1 MRKGQLKSKM
11 FSSFLALILVLP
23 FCACGKAKPDAAK
36 DSTKPEAGNSESAVE
51 GNGSGEDLFLSLAD
65 LPWRDNSL
73 DAYSAV
79 INVPLRYTDEQEPS
93 NMYILG
99 NSRAS
104 VYKHHFSEEAADS
117 WEEIKA
123 VSDQGVETS
132 FRFASGEGEISTIN
146 RLGGVAGSD
155 HYMILAGM
163 EADANGGLLYHI
175 YELDQD
181 MQVVNS
187 FYADCLDKND
197 YELPQSGQFQADAQ
211 GNLHMLTQRSSDS
224 TYHYYIVA
232 PDGKLLLEASP
243 KGGFTIDQ
251 IRKLFPLY
259 DGRIGIQLEK
269 QLQCVNL
276 ETGETEVLAN
286 IKPDYRGCTLLDE
299 QTLLY
304 ADGTGLYRSGL
315 SGENPEILYTWSNHG
330 VSASEIKAIQ
340 VLEDGS
346 ISLIYMDSRGANYL
360 KLTPTTEE
368 VEIREITFGAGPHAS
383 QKYQAVVAAFNKK
396 YPAYRV
402 QIENYGYGDTSL
414 LTQLIAGKG
423 PVLVDTFLADF
434 EKNAEWWEPLDE
446 VFLQMKLE
454 DELIPK
460 VLDAGRINGTLYGV
474 ATDFSLDTVITFAD
488 EPDEW
493 DYDTFLGCFDE
504 DDPAIKSVY
513 TPMTGTDG
521 YTFISNFIY
530 HGLEE
535 KYLFDA
541 ESCTTYFDSDKFRK
555 ILRLGRYFM
564 EKEHQGTSEGLRQG
578 TTLCAAINIS
588 VPDEMAYLRIW
599 GGDQLRF
606 IGYPSGE
613 GSRHYIHGDDFI
625 TVRVNATAEE
635 KRLAHSFLQFLLSY
649 EAQMEAVADGASAL
663 SVRRDVLEEQIK
675 RMGKSG
681 SVYPVPGGFP
691 DLSAWDPWAK
701 TDLGLYDEEQRIVM
715 WGPVDAELDG
725 AALYE
730 LLEKAEPK
738 RNAPRELSNIFFGEL
753 EAYLL
758 EGSLTEERLIEH
770 LENRIELYLS
780 EQK

>member
-1 MRKGQLKSKM
+1 MRKNQMKNKILSGL
-11 FSSFLALILVLP
+11 LAALLVLQI
-23 FCACGKAKPDAAK
+23 CGCGEAKQDTAK
-36 DSTKPEAGNSESAVE
+36 DSSKVETGSSGASVESDA
-51 GNGSGEDLFLSLAD
+51 SGEDLFLPSAD

-163 EADANGGLLYHI
+163 EADDNGGILYHF

-181 MQVVNS
+181 MQVTNS

-197 YELPQSGQFQADAQ
+197 YELPQFGQFQADAQ
-211 GNLHMLTQRSSDS
+211 GNLHMITKKDSDS

-232 PDGKLLLEASP
+232 PDGKLRLEASP

>member
-1 MRKGQLKSKM
+1 MRKNQMKNKILSGL
-11 FSSFLALILVLP
+11 LAALLVLQI
-23 FCACGKAKPDAAK
+23 CGCGEAKQDTAK
-36 DSTKPEAGNSESAVE
+36 DSSKVETGSSGASVESDA
-51 GNGSGEDLFLSLAD
+51 SGEDLFLPSAD

-104 VYKHHFSEEAADS
+104 VYKHHFSEEAANS
-117 WEEIKA
+117 WNEIKT

-163 EADANGGLLYHI
+163 EADDNGGILYHF

-181 MQVVNS
+181 MQVTNS

-197 YELPQSGQFQADAQ
+197 YELPQFGQFQADAQ
-211 GNLHMLTQRSSDS
+211 GNLHMITKKDSDS

-232 PDGKLLLEASP
+232 PDGKLRLEASP

-360 KLTPTTEE
+360 KLTPTTEK
-368 VEIREITFGAGPHAS
+368 VEIQEIIFGVSQGSS
-383 QKYQAVVAAFNKK
+383 QKYKAVVAAFNKK

-402 QIENYGYGDTSL
+402 QIKSYGYGDTSL
-414 LTQLIAGKG
+414 LTQLSAGKG
-423 PVLVDTFLADF
+423 PVLVDTMLVNF
-434 EKNAEWWEPLDE
+434 ENNAEWWEPLDE
-446 VFLQMKLE
+446 VFQQTGME
-454 DELIPK
+454 EELIPK
-460 VLDAGRINGTLYGV
+460 VVDAGKIDGTLYGV
-474 ATDFSLDTVITFAD
+474 VTDFSLDTVATFAE
-488 EPDEW
+488 EPEEW

-504 DDPAIKSVY
+504 DDPVIKSVY
-513 TPMTGTDG
+513 TPLSGTDG
-521 YTFISNFIY
+521 HTFISNFFY
-530 HGLEE
+530 HGMQER
-535 KYLFDA
+535 YLFDA
-541 ESCTTYFDSDKFRK
+541 ESCTTYFDSEKFRK
-555 ILRLGRYFM
+555 ILRLGRYYM
-564 EKEHQGTSEGLRQG
+564 EKEHQGTSEGLREG
-578 TTLCAAINIS
+578 TTLCAA
-588 VPDEMAYLRIW
+588 VELGTPEDLTYFRIW
-599 GGDQLRF
+599 GGDRLTF
-606 IGYPSGE
+606 IGYPSEE
-613 GSRHYIHGDDFI
+613 GSRHYISCSNPI

-635 KRLAHSFLQFLLSY
+635 KQLAHSFLQYLLSY
-649 EAQMEAVADGASAL
+649 DAQMEAVSAGAGSNYHM
-663 SVRRDVLEEQIK
+663 SVRKDVLDEQIN
-675 RMGKSG
+675 RVGTEMYD
-681 SVYPVPGGFP
+681 YPAVIGFP
-691 DLSAWDPWAK
+691 QFQLKDQVDPE
-701 TDLGLYDEEQRIVM
+701 TDR
-715 WGPVDAELDG
+715 

-730 LLEKAEPK
+730 LLEKAGPK
-738 RNAPRELSNIFFGEL
+738 QYMPRELVDILNGEL
-753 EAYLL
+753 EAYL
-758 EGSLTEERLIEH
+758 EGNLTEDVLIEH
-770 LENRIELYLS
+770 LGNRVGLYLS

>member
-1 MRKGQLKSKM
+1 MKSRLMRNKLLCC
-11 FSSFLALILVLP
+11 FLVLSLS
-23 FCACGKAKPDAAK
+23 FQTCSCGEENQGTDA
-36 DSTKPEAGNSESAVE
+36 DSGKVETESAETSVE
-51 GNGSGEDLFLSLAD
+51 IDGSGEDLYLSLAD
-65 LPWRDNSL
+65 LPWQDNSL

-79 INVPLRYTDEQEPS
+79 FNVPLRYTDEQEPFIT
-93 NMYILG
+93 YVLG
-99 NSRAS
+99 NTRAS
-104 VYKHHFSEEAADS
+104 GYDWHISDGNGDRWDDIQV
-117 WEEIKA
+117 
-123 VSDQGVETS
+123 VTDQGGKNS
-132 FRFASGEGEISTIN
+132 FRFD
-146 RLGGVAGSD
+146 LGKEEFGLIQRIGGITGSD
-155 HYMILAGM
+155 HYMIMGQI
-163 EADANGGLLYHI
+163 ETDEDGGLLYRF

-187 FYADCLDKND
+187 FYVDCLDRND
-197 YELPQSGQFQADAQ
+197 YEFPQFEMLQADVH
-211 GNLHMLTQRSSDS
+211 GNLHMVTERHADNS
-224 TYHYYIVA
+224 YHYYIVA
-232 PDGKLLLEASP
+232 PDGKLLQDVSS
-243 KGGFTIDQ
+243 KGGSTADR
-251 IRKLFPLY
+251 IRKLLPLY
-259 DGRIGIQLEK
+259 DGRVGIQLET

-286 IKPDYRGCTLLDE
+286 IKPNYLCCTLLDAR
-299 QTLLY
+299 TLLY
-304 ADGTGLYRSGL
+304 ADGTGIYRSGL

-330 VSASEIKAIQ
+330 VSASEIKAMQ

-504 DDPAIKSVY
+504 DDPVIKSVY
-513 TPMTGTDG
+513 TPLSGTDG
-521 YTFISNFIY
+521 HTFISNFFY
-530 HGLEE
+530 HGMQE

-541 ESCTTYFDSDKFRK
+541 ESCTTYFDSEKFRK
-555 ILRLGRYFM
+555 ILRLGRYYM
-564 EKEHQGTSEGLRQG
+564 EKEHQGTSEGLREG
-578 TTLCAAINIS
+578 TTLCAA
-588 VPDEMAYLRIW
+588 VELGTPEDLTYFRIW
-599 GGDQLRF
+599 GGDRLTF
-606 IGYPSGE
+606 IGYPSEE
-613 GSRHYIHGDDFI
+613 GSRHYISCSNPI

-635 KRLAHSFLQFLLSY
+635 KQLAHSFLQYLLSY
-649 EAQMEAVADGASAL
+649 DAQMEAVSAGAGSNYHM
-663 SVRRDVLEEQIK
+663 SVRKDVLDEQIN
-675 RMGKSG
+675 RVGTEMYD
-681 SVYPVPGGFP
+681 YPAVIGFP
-691 DLSAWDPWAK
+691 QFQLKDQVDPE
-701 TDLGLYDEEQRIVM
+701 TDR
-715 WGPVDAELDG
+715 

-730 LLEKAEPK
+730 LLEKAGPK
-738 RNAPRELSNIFFGEL
+738 QYMPRELVDILNGEL
-753 EAYLL
+753 EAYL
-758 EGSLTEERLIEH
+758 EGNLTEDVLIEH
-770 LENRIELYLS
+770 LGNRVGLYLS

>member
-1 MRKGQLKSKM
+1 MKSRLMRNKLLCC
-11 FSSFLALILVLP
+11 FLVLSLS
-23 FCACGKAKPDAAK
+23 FQTCSCGEENQGTDA
-36 DSTKPEAGNSESAVE
+36 DSGKVETESAETSVE
-51 GNGSGEDLFLSLAD
+51 IDGSGEDLYLSLAD
-65 LPWRDNSL
+65 LPWQDNSL

-79 INVPLRYTDEQEPS
+79 FNVPLRYTDEQEPFIT
-93 NMYILG
+93 YVLG
-99 NSRAS
+99 NTRAS
-104 VYKHHFSEEAADS
+104 GYDWHISDGNGDRWDDIQV
-117 WEEIKA
+117 
-123 VSDQGVETS
+123 VTDQGGKNS
-132 FRFASGEGEISTIN
+132 FRFD
-146 RLGGVAGSD
+146 LGKEEFGLIQRIGGITGSD
-155 HYMILAGM
+155 HYMIMGQI
-163 EADANGGLLYHI
+163 ETDEDGGLLYRF

-187 FYADCLDKND
+187 FYVDCLDRND
-197 YELPQSGQFQADAQ
+197 YEFPQFEMLQADVH
-211 GNLHMLTQRSSDS
+211 GNLHMVTERHADNS
-224 TYHYYIVA
+224 YHYYIVA
-232 PDGKLLLEASP
+232 PDGKLLQDVSS
-243 KGGFTIDQ
+243 KGGSTADR
-251 IRKLFPLY
+251 IRKLLPLY
-259 DGRIGIQLEK
+259 DGRVGIQLET

-286 IKPDYRGCTLLDE
+286 IKPNYLCCTLLDAR
-299 QTLLY
+299 TLLY
-304 ADGTGLYRSGL
+304 ADGTGIYRSGL

-330 VSASEIKAIQ
+330 VSASEIKAMQ

-530 HGLEE
+530 HGLKE

-555 ILRLGRYFM
+555 ILRLGRYYM

-578 TTLCAAINIS
+578 TTLCATVNIS

-606 IGYPSGE
+606 IGYPSGD
-613 GSRHYIHGDDFI
+613 GSRHYISCSNPI
-625 TVRVNATAEE
+625 AVRVNATAEE

-675 RMGKSG
+675 RMGKNG
-681 SVYPVPGGFP
+681 SVQPVPGGFP